1 MDTKE
6 LLEVKIIEMQ
16 AQRIEAGHWEY
27 NDAEIA
33 RLDGGIDALENLYW
47 DLFGKEAYMTL
58 LDRLKAEWDEKEKNF
73 SIILK

>member
-6 LLEVKIIEMQ
+6 LLEAKIIEMQ
-16 AQRIEAGHWEY
+16 ARRNESTRWEY
-27 NDAEIA
+27 NDAEVD
-33 RLDGGIDALENLYW
+33 RLEGGIDALENFYW

-73 SIILK
+73 SKNS